1 MSPDTNARPAAP
13 SFSRGPLYWMALGAF
28 AVGAE
33 GFMIAAILPKIS
45 SDLSVSI
52 AKAGQLVA
60 VFALAY
66 ALSSPILTTLTGSLN
81 RRKLLI
87 GSMAAFAVANL
98 VAAVAPNY
106 WALVGARVLLAF
118 AAGLY
123 VPSANALAGALAAP
137 ERRAGAI
144 ATVNGGI
151 TMAIALGVPLGAVVG
166 NRFGW
171 RMTFVGVSLL
181 AATAV
186 IGLIRGLPHNVGA
199 GMSAATLKERVDVIR
214 LPNIPAALFVT
225 TLWAL
230 GTYAVYTF
238 IAPFLAVS
246 TGVSGS
252 RVGYFLFVWGASAG
266 LGLFIGGS
274 MSDKVGP
281 GTVIGLALPTLAFA
295 LLGLSGVAHVLSPS
309 LALVPVVVLMSVWAT
324 SAWSFYPAQQ
334 ARLIG
339 ITGLKVAPIIL
350 SLNASFMYLG
360 FSLGASVGAFAML
373 RTSAIN
379 LGWIGG
385 SCELLAF
392 ALFSLIRHRRAVA
405 LDSALKA

>member
-1 MSPDTNARPAAP
+1 MSSATNALPSTPA
-13 SFSRGPLYWMALGAF
+13 FSRAPLYWMALGAF

-66 ALSSPILTTLTGSLN
+66 ALSSPILTTLTGSIN

-98 VAAVAPNY
+98 VAAVAPSY
-106 WALVGARVLLAF
+106 WALVAARVLLAF

-123 VPSANALAGALAAP
+123 VPSANALAGALATP

-181 AATAV
+181 AAIAV
-186 IGLIRGLPHNVGA
+186 IGLIRGLPHDVGA
-199 GMSAATLKERVDVIR
+199 GLTAATLKERVDVIR
-214 LPNIPAALFVT
+214 IPNIPAALFVT

-238 IAPFLAVS
+238 IAPFLAIS
-246 TGVSGS
+246 TGVAGS
-252 RVGYFLFVWGASAG
+252 RIGFVLFVWGASRA
-266 LGLFIGGS
+266 S
-274 MSDKVGP
+274 VC
-281 GTVIGLALPTLAFA
+281 
-295 LLGLSGVAHVLSPS
+295 S
-309 LALVPVVVLMSVWAT
+309 LA
-324 SAWSFYPAQQ
+324 
-334 ARLIG
+334 AR
-339 ITGLKVAPIIL
+339 
-350 SLNASFMYLG
+350 
-360 FSLGASVGAFAML
+360 
-373 RTSAIN
+373 
-379 LGWIGG
+379 
-385 SCELLAF
+385 
-392 ALFSLIRHRRAVA
+392 
-405 LDSALKA
+405 